1 MGRKELKERAV
12 RPRLFVATKRKIP
25 CEGCRFASIDE
36 ASSYLRY
43 LNGPRALERCWRMLV
58 RCGPACAAFKAPL
71 RHAAHR
77 NSTADGDAL
86 QSALVNNLQCH
97 CKAPC
102 SLLLRWL

>member
-12 RPRLFVATKRKIP
+12 RPRLCATKRKIP

-77 NSTADGDAL
+77 NSTPDAL
-86 QSALVNNLQCH
+86 QRSCVNNLQCPIA
-97 CKAPC
+97 KRLEA
-102 SLLLRWL
+102 SG